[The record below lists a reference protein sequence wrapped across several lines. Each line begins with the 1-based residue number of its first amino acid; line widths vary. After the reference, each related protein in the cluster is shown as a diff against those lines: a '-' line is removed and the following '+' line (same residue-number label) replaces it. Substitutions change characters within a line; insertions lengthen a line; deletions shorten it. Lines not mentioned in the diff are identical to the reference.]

1 MQSFYFSPISI
12 LFIRDRLFVYLYI
25 RTQRIH
31 IIMNKIIVSLL
42 FLIILI
48 GCQQANNKAMQT
60 QIDSLQLQ
68 LKKTYKPGFGEF
80 MSSIQIHH
88 EKLWFA
94 GINENWK
101 LADFEINE
109 IKETL
114 DDIQDYCTDRPETKS
129 IAMINLPI
137 DSISHTI
144 QQKNTMQFKNA
155 FIFLTNTCNTCHQA
169 TAHEFNKIKIPET
182 VSFSNQE
189 FKLK

>member
-68 LKKTYKPGFGEF
+68 LKKTY
-80 MSSIQIHH
+80 
-88 EKLWFA
+88 
-94 GINENWK
+94 
-101 LADFEINE
+101 
-109 IKETL
+109 
-114 DDIQDYCTDRPETKS
+114 
-129 IAMINLPI
+129 NLI
-137 DSISHTI
+137 
-144 QQKNTMQFKNA
+144 
-155 FIFLTNTCNTCHQA
+155 L
-169 TAHEFNKIKIPET
+169 
-182 VSFSNQE
+182 
-189 FKLK
+189 